1 MFVARSPVRPLLVQ
15 HAVATLLAADGIAA
29 LQRDLVVAVAAQ
41 VVHRALGVFEAAA
54 AGLEAGVGGAG
65 GAEVGLAAGGGGLV
79 LFAGH
84 GCVFLLCVVVVEEV
98 LVGLICFGWLVMS
111 VAQAGGGT
119 SSKSK
124 SSLALRKARE
134 RSPASLSG
142 GAKGWSRLGS
152 HDWRRCRAVATEDR
166 MPILADQTR

>member
-1 MFVARSPVRPLLVQ
+1 MPRTESSCTPKVSKTNKNKAHSNSARARSTNARNIHRQTPSRRKGLFVARSPVRPLLVQ
-15 HAVATLLAADGIAA
+15 HAVAALLAADGIAA

-84 GCVFLLCVVVVEEV
+84 SCVVVEV
-98 LVGLICFGWLVMS
+98 LVVVVS
-111 VAQAGGGT
+111 VEA
-119 SSKSK
+119 
-124 SSLALRKARE
+124 
-134 RSPASLSG
+134 
-142 GAKGWSRLGS
+142 
-152 HDWRRCRAVATEDR
+152 
-166 MPILADQTR
+166 

>member
-15 HAVATLLAADGIAA
+15 HAVAALLAADGVAA

-54 AGLEAGVGGAG
+54 ACLEAGVGGAG

-84 GCVFLLCVVVVEEV
+84 GCVWFFVCVVVVVVVVEVEV
-98 LVGLICFGWLVMS
+98 LVVGFGFGWLVMS
-111 VAQAGGGT
+111 VCRAAGDGT

-124 SSLALRKARE
+124 SSPPQ
-134 RSPASLSG
+134 S
-142 GAKGWSRLGS
+142 
-152 HDWRRCRAVATEDR
+152 T
-166 MPILADQTR
+166 